1 MPRARDP
8 NRDKAY
14 EIYKG
19 ADGKIDL
26 VEIASQLNIS
36 PGTVRGWKSKDRWE
50 QKLNGKVFTEH

>member
-36 PGTVRGWKSKDRWE
+36 PGTVRG
-50 QKLNGKVFTEH
+50 